1 MKLIKPSFEILEQGP
16 ELIDIYLQI
25 EKCARIAYKSEDKI
39 TEKSY
44 EKFFDMLYNRGHWA
58 CFEQGTVYM
67 IIPDNKAII
76 IDFYMNNPYSRVY
89 HVGEAYYVTTNLR
102 VILENKRDQDLYD
115 FRTEPGDFHARRVC
129 VKCVV
134 DRGVSHEAVRH
145 RTMSFIQES
154 TRYCNYS
161 KDKFNGEVTFIQ
173 PCWLPDGD
181 NSAPAE
187 EMFLESL
194 YTAEKNYLL
203 LLKEGW
209 TPQQARSVL
218 PNALKTEICITGFI
232 DDWEHFFE
240 LRCAKDAHPQMRE
253 IAIPIRDEFIKRNYI
268 NGD

>member
-1 MKLIKPSFEILEQGP
+1 MKLIKPSFKILDQEENTIG
-16 ELIDIYLQI
+16 IYRQI
-25 EKCARIAYKSEDKI
+25 ELCARTAYKSEDKI
-39 TEKSY
+39 TDTSCT
-44 EKFFDMLYNRGHWA
+44 KFFQMLYDRGHWA
-58 CFEQGTVYM
+58 CFEQGTVYLT
-67 IIPDNKAII
+67 IPETDVDKTTV
-76 IDFYMNNPYSRVY
+76 YVNNPYSKVY
-89 HVGEAYYVTTNLR
+89 HVGEAYYITTNMR
-102 VILENKRDQDLYD
+102 VILENNLEADIYYY
-115 FRTEPGDFHARRVC
+115 FTNPSNFHARRVC

-145 RTMSFIQES
+145 RKMSFIQES

-161 KDKFNGEVTFIQ
+161 KEKFNGEVTFIQ

-181 NSAPAE
+181 NSVPAE
-187 EMFLESL
+187 NMFLESL

-209 TPQQARSVL
+209 TPQQARAVL

-232 DDWEHFFE
+232 EDWEHFFK